1 MKVMI
6 IDDEPFIRE
15 GLRRIIDWKKYDCE
29 IEAEAGNALEAL
41 SILKKKKVD
50 IIFLDIKMPGM
61 TGLELAEKIRK
72 EKITS
77 ARIVIL
83 TGFADFEYARTA
95 MSCGITDYLLKPVQ
109 TEELINIIEKEKVE
123 RADRLERVFSE
134 QKEIFMGLLDED
146 GSGKEYAS
154 EVLEKQKDL
163 DSLINAVKKNEETR
177 RLEKKDLI
185 KEIDAYL
192 EKHYRENISL
202 KQLGEIFHLNNVYL
216 GQLFKSR
223 HDMLFKD
230 YVYFLRIRDAEE
242 MLLNTDK
249 RIYEIAEEL
258 GFSNADV
265 FISRFVQLK
274 GVTPN
279 QFRIKHRMKK

>member
-1 MKVMI
+1 MVY
-6 IDDEPFIRE
+6 
-15 GLRRIIDWKKYDCE
+15 L
-29 IEAEAGNALEAL
+29 
-41 SILKKKKVD
+41 
-50 IIFLDIKMPGM
+50 
-61 TGLELAEKIRK
+61 
-72 EKITS
+72 
-77 ARIVIL
+77 
-83 TGFADFEYARTA
+83 
-95 MSCGITDYLLKPVQ
+95 SCGLGESVLFSETLDRYETGI
-109 TEELINIIEKEKVE
+109 KVNNGNNLVVKNKCPTSWGGHYW
-123 RADRLERVFSE
+123 DLE

-279 QFRIKHRMKK
+279 HAYLSGFLAEKYDENDEKNYLIFVSGRTDRCVGLSAAEAKEKRGENFFGTFCSDGTRGL